1 MLRRIMTLV
10 SQLIAYLEKKMG
22 FSWKCPDLGPGNW
35 HYDAFI
41 LESGY
46 AVSHW
51 HERTADHHSSVIE
64 NIKDEGHA
72 AAERIIQLHSLLGNL
87 INFGLVAVG
96 AVAVLSQS
104 ILKTQPLMLV
114 IPFTLLAICIA
125 IAAYA
130 LRPPHVELKSGDEL
144 EVLNQNISAASQR
157 EGGWKLAHEI
167 SERKTVIIRQNV
179 LEWIAGIVRVPICL
193 FILAIISIPV
203 VAMYGKADHTSET
216 DEPKSLTVVV
226 EDEPLKMQVMELK
239 DSLGKL
245 TDSVKETG
253 TAASDERKS
262 VVAAVN
268 ELRAKIDQR
277 LTTVEKAVSM
287 LSESLKQEKDIDPK
301 QQ

>member
-1 MLRRIMTLV
+1 MSTVPGQAIFTDVQAAAPKRVGILRKVYNARADYLYVLPAIVVMLIV
-10 SQLIAYLEKKMG
+10 IAYPVYYTIELSFFKPG
-22 FSWKCPDLGPGNW
+22 FINS
-35 HYDAFI
+35 I
-41 LESGY
+41 
-46 AVSHW
+46 VQ
-51 HERTADHHSSVIE
+51 TAHH
-64 NIKDEGHA
+64 
-72 AAERIIQLHSLLGNL
+72 
-87 INFGLVAVG
+87 
-96 AVAVLSQS
+96 VLSMVAHLIDNVEVTTNMTSSLSQGQS
-104 ILKTQPLMLV
+104 
-114 IPFTLLAICIA
+114 
-125 IAAYA
+125 
-130 LRPPHVELKSGDEL
+130 
-144 EVLNQNISAASQR
+144 
-157 EGGWKLAHEI
+157 
-167 SERKTVIIRQNV
+167 
-179 LEWIAGIVRVPICL
+179 ICL